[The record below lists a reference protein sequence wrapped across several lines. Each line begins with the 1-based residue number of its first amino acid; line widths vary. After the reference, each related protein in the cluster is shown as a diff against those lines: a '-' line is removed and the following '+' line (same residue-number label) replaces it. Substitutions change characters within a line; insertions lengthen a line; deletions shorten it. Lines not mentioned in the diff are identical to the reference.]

1 MPTCTAQELGISSNL
16 EQERQLIDPA
26 VVRFALTLTAIGIG
40 TAFGLLL
47 LLMFVVSVMRLLV
60 QHVLERPNGISIL
73 GLRSPVARTRQEQSD
88 KALAAIAAVTI
99 LLAERGQTTRS

>member
-1 MPTCTAQELGISSNL
+1 MPTCTAQELGILSNL

-47 LLMFVVSVMRLLV
+47 LLMFVVGVMRLLV
-60 QHVLERPNGISIL
+60 QHVLERPNGISIW
-73 GLRSPVARTRQEQSD
+73 GLRSPAARTRQEQSD

-99 LLAERGQTTRS
+99 LLADRGPTTRS